1 MIRLAVS
8 LSTNGWKLQKSR
20 NLEELD
26 ISYLLGIPL
35 VPTIFCCKTLVV
47 LNLTGI
53 SLATMLHCSVDLPL
67 LEFLSLSEVRFKR
80 MEDLMKLLSGC
91 PKLLDLRTRHVTA
104 TTGITTGGYFK
115 PLSKLFYADICL
127 FEVPVRAVSNVE
139 HLVLRKLWMWE
150 SFLNEEINLYYKSY
164 PVFENLVILS
174 LLWVDPGFIRDWE
187 YEVVTMFQ
195 NCPKLEEFNMSKWW
209 NLNLSNSKDK
219 EDWKYPDHV
228 PECVSSHLK
237 ICKINDYHAVEADF
251 RFVTYILQN
260 ANHLQSMEINYSKNR
275 NSMENH
281 QFIEDLSSCPR
292 ISPVCE
298 FSINPR

>member
-1 MIRLAVS
+1 MEAA
-8 LSTNGWKLQKSR
+8 KSR

-35 VPTIFCCKTLVV
+35 APTIFCCKTLVV

-53 SLATMLHCSVDLPL
+53 SVATMLHCSVDLPL
-67 LEFLSLSEVRFKR
+67 LEFLSLSEVRFKG

-139 HLVLRKLWMWE
+139 HLVLRKLW
-150 SFLNEEINLYYKSY
+150 
-164 PVFENLVILS
+164 
-174 LLWVDPGFIRDWE
+174 
-187 YEVVTMFQ
+187 
-195 NCPKLEEFNMSKWW
+195 WW
-209 NLNLSNSKDK
+209 NLNLPNSKDK

-251 RFVTYILQN
+251 RRCIEDYAQVLMKCFFKQNLNSTNRLVRWNALDRTNMILN
-260 ANHLQSMEINYSKNR
+260 VDGSSIGNPGISGFGGLIR
-275 NSMENH
+275 NSHGAWVRGFAGNIGFSNILHVELLAMYHGLNLVWELDIKYMICYSDSKTAINL
-281 QFIEDLSSCPR
+281 IEKP
-292 ISPVCE
+292 
-298 FSINPR
+298 INE